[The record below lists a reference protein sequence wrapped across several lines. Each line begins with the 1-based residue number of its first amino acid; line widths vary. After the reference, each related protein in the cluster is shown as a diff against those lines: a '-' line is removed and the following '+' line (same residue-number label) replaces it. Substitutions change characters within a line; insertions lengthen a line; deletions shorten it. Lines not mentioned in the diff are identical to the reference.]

1 MKKFET
7 RLSSLNI
14 VDYIYIHDIVFLN
27 SITEEK
33 QKLYLDFLGEI
44 SDINFERNY
53 YGKDAELYKHLLL
66 CSIEIIISTRQE
78 YTDGEA
84 SLDTNDYSAIFLE
97 KILNLAIKYDFNN
110 VSFLADV
117 FRLRDK
123 FELMKLESYYGYKLV
138 GQCLY
143 IEYKN
148 ISIEVLKVF
157 LNLEIVNVKK
167 YVGNKGLI
175 YVEDEW
181 VGVFLRAMLFIE
193 FEIIKKQLYIENTY
207 KTIELNLLKNT
218 KDIIEVNSFIDLLM
232 KSRALMDKEYTS
244 IAKIELGN
252 EISFKE
258 YLNDINIRL
267 AHKKIFFDDM
277 LGCIGFISSW
287 FVSYHE
293 KVMKEYSEEA
303 VSDNENLKNYLN
315 EAKLAMDRKGFRFA
329 NTITINTYYEKYNE
343 LSKLVVEW
351 FNFFSQYQV
360 GILTPDPATYFFLI
374 KKEGKNPSDYL

>member
-1 MKKFET
+1 
-7 RLSSLNI
+7 
-14 VDYIYIHDIVFLN
+14 
-27 SITEEK
+27 
-33 QKLYLDFLGEI
+33 
-44 SDINFERNY
+44 
-53 YGKDAELYKHLLL
+53 
-66 CSIEIIISTRQE
+66 
-78 YTDGEA
+78 
-84 SLDTNDYSAIFLE
+84 
-97 KILNLAIKYDFNN
+97 
-110 VSFLADV
+110 
-117 FRLRDK
+117 
-123 FELMKLESYYGYKLV
+123 
-138 GQCLY
+138 
-143 IEYKN
+143 
-148 ISIEVLKVF
+148 
-157 LNLEIVNVKK
+157 
-167 YVGNKGLI
+167 
-175 YVEDEW
+175 
-181 VGVFLRAMLFIE
+181 
-193 FEIIKKQLYIENTY
+193 
-207 KTIELNLLKNT
+207 
-218 KDIIEVNSFIDLLM
+218 
-232 KSRALMDKEYTS
+232 MDKEYTS